1 MLALHRSGDDLV
13 ERRLHAVELQFCHRG
28 EDFGTL
34 HQTAL
39 LRLSYRAQS
48 AVGMCCKRNASGV
61 MIVTGALGWCCRD
74 KILMTTSA
82 EWTPSRSASRQ
93 AASTAARP
101 SLSTAVRM
109 LTIWRSPSAVP
120 ASLRRIC
127 PNPAGST
134 QSLNGAPFLS
144 APGLRARTGT

>member
-1 MLALHRSGDDLV
+1 MLALHRGGDDLV
-13 ERRLHAVELQFCHRG
+13 ERRLHAVELQLRHG
-28 EDFGTL
+28 GKDFGTL

-48 AVGMCCKRNASGV
+48 ATGMCCKRSASGV
-61 MIVTGALGWCCRD
+61 MIVTGGLGSRCRD
-74 KILMTTSA
+74 RMLMTTSA

-93 AASTAARP
+93 AASTTARP

-120 ASLRRIC
+120 ASLRRIRAK
-127 PNPAGST
+127 PAGST
-134 QSLNGAPFLS
+134 QSLKGAPFPRGS
-144 APGLRARTGT
+144 NN